1 MTGTRTRALSQAR
14 VLWCLRL
21 VLLRFLS
28 SATFAS
34 VVRLSVL
41 LAGSPPPHLFL
52 MFFCLPFFLLFVP
65 LLVRPFA
72 RLFFIV
78 FLVVLQR
85 PHLQMSRQLV
95 HKLFL
100 SEHERE
106 FRERRGLQ
114 TLLRIVRIEVPDLR
128 PPVGPETTSS

>member
-1 MTGTRTRALSQAR
+1 MTGTRTRALTKAR
-14 VLWCLRL
+14 VLLRLRL

-28 SATFAS
+28 SATFTSA
-34 VVRLSVL
+34 VLLSVL
-41 LAGSPPPHLFL
+41 LADPPPHPLFF
-52 MFFCLPFFLLFVP
+52 MFFGLPCFLLFVP
-65 LLVRPFA
+65 LLVRPFT

-100 SEHERE
+100 SEHKRE
-106 FRERRGLQ
+106 HRERHGLQ
-114 TLLRIVRIEVPDLR
+114 TLLRIARIEVPDLR